1 MGMHD
6 PVPESAGYENRRL
19 HGMLP
24 LFVCDPSSMTAMPN
38 SVIPALVAAACEE
51 SRVFAIPR
59 AGQTSPTPTINQG
72 QSPSMFRDS
81 PDTRENDSHR
91 VKTMNQLRIPAAF
104 MRGGT
109 SKAIMFLERDLPRDR
124 SLWDRI
130 FMAALGSPDPNGRQ
144 LDGMGGGLSSLS
156 KVCVIGPS
164 TRPDADVDYTF
175 GQVAIRGGSI
185 DYSGNC
191 GNMSSAVGPFA
202 VDEGL
207 VKSNGTEA
215 VVHIHNTNTHKII
228 VSRFALD
235 NGRAA
240 VDGDFVLPGVAGT
253 GAPVR
258 LDFLDPGG
266 AGTGKLLPTGNP
278 LDQLEFPDRAIEAS
292 LIDAANPC
300 VFVTAEAM
308 GMSGTELPD
317 ELESNRDLLERLEA
331 IRIAASRRMGIA
343 KTPEEAARKPSIPK
357 VAMVTIPKDS
367 RTLSGEPLSA
377 DSADVTVRMI
387 SLEQPHRAVPL
398 TGAMCLAVA
407 SRIEGSL
414 VHRIA
419 RRPTGMDEP
428 VRIAQP
434 SGLTVVGAS
443 VRREGDSWHAEQA
456 TVYRTARRLMDGA
469 VYVRASA
476 LA

>member
-1 MGMHD
+1 
-6 PVPESAGYENRRL
+6 
-19 HGMLP
+19 
-24 LFVCDPSSMTAMPN
+24 
-38 SVIPALVAAACEE
+38 
-51 SRVFAIPR
+51 
-59 AGQTSPTPTINQG
+59 
-72 QSPSMFRDS
+72 
-81 PDTRENDSHR
+81 
-91 VKTMNQLRIPAAF
+91 

-109 SKAIMFLERDLPRDR
+109 SKAIMFRQDDLPDDR
-124 SLWDRI
+124 LFWDRI
-130 FMAALGSPDPNGRQ
+130 FVAVLGSPDPNGRQ

-156 KVCVIGPS
+156 KICVIGPP
-164 TRPDADVDYTF
+164 TRSDADVDYTF
-175 GQVAIRGGSI
+175 AQVAIRNGSV

-202 VDEGL
+202 ADEGL
-207 VKSNGTEA
+207 VKTNGAEA
-215 VVHIHNTNTHKII
+215 VVRIHNTNTHKII
-228 VSRFALD
+228 VSRFSLD
-235 NGRAA
+235 DGRAA
-240 VDGDFVLPGVAGT
+240 VDGDFVLPGVSGT

-266 AGTGKLLPTGNP
+266 AGTGKLLPTGDP
-278 LDQLEFPDRAIEAS
+278 IEQLEVAGRETEVS
-292 LIDAANPC
+292 MIDAANPC
-300 VFVTAEAM
+300 VFVTAAAM

-317 ELESNRDLLERLEA
+317 ELEANSELLARLET
-331 IRIAASRRMGIA
+331 IRVAASLRMGIA
-343 KTPEEAARKPSIPK
+343 MTPEQAARKPSIPK
-357 VAMVTIPKDS
+357 IAMVTTPKAA
-367 RTLSGEPLSA
+367 RTLSGETLSA

-414 VHRIA
+414 IHRMA
-419 RRPTGMDEP
+419 RRPAGMDEP

-443 VRREGDSWHAEQA
+443 VRREGHSWHAERA

-469 VYVRASA
+469 VYVRGSA

>member
-1 MGMHD
+1 MGD
-6 PVPESAGYENRRL
+6 CVAPLGAGK
-19 HGMLP
+19 G
-24 LFVCDPSSMTAMPN
+24 
-38 SVIPALVAAACEE
+38 
-51 SRVFAIPR
+51 
-59 AGQTSPTPTINQG
+59 
-72 QSPSMFRDS
+72 
-81 PDTRENDSHR
+81 
-91 VKTMNQLRIPAAF
+91 VKQIRIPAVF

-109 SKAIMFLERDLPRDR
+109 SKAIVFRQDDLPGDR

-130 FMAALGSPDPNGRQ
+130 FVAALGSPDRNGRQ

-156 KVCVIGPS
+156 KVCVIGSS

-175 GQVAIRGGSI
+175 AQVAIQSGLV

-191 GNMSSAVGPFA
+191 GNMSSAIGPFA

-207 VKSNGTEA
+207 VKSNGIEA
-215 VVHIHNTNTHKII
+215 VVRIHNTNTHKII
-228 VSRFALD
+228 ISRFALD
-235 NGRAA
+235 DGRAA
-240 VDGDFVLPGVAGT
+240 VDGDFILPGVAGT

-278 LDQLEFPDRAIEAS
+278 LDQLELSDRRTEVSI
-292 LIDAANPC
+292 IDAANPC
-300 VFVTAEAM
+300 VFVLAEAM

-317 ELESNRDLLERLEA
+317 ELESNGDLLARLEA
-331 IRIAASRRMGIA
+331 IRIAASLRMGIA
-343 KTPEEAARKPSIPK
+343 TTPAEAVRKPSIPK
-357 VAMVTIPKDS
+357 VAMVTAPKDA
-367 RTLSGEPLSA
+367 RTLSGEMLSA
-377 DSADVTVRMI
+377 NSADATVRMI

-414 VHRIA
+414 VNRIA
-419 RRPTGMDEP
+419 RRAAGMNDP

-469 VYVRASA
+469 VYIRASA
-476 LA
+476 LM

>member
-1 MGMHD
+1 
-6 PVPESAGYENRRL
+6 
-19 HGMLP
+19 
-24 LFVCDPSSMTAMPN
+24 
-38 SVIPALVAAACEE
+38 
-51 SRVFAIPR
+51 
-59 AGQTSPTPTINQG
+59 
-72 QSPSMFRDS
+72 
-81 PDTRENDSHR
+81 
-91 VKTMNQLRIPAAF
+91 VKQVRIPAAF

-109 SKAIMFLERDLPRDR
+109 SKAIMFRQDNLPRDR

-130 FMAALGSPDPNGRQ
+130 FVAALGSPDPTGRQ

-156 KVCVIGPS
+156 KVCVVGPP

-175 GQVAIRGGSI
+175 AQVAIRSGSV

-202 VDEGL
+202 IDEGL
-207 VKSNGTEA
+207 VKSNSAEA
-215 VVHIHNTNTHKII
+215 VVRIHNTNTHKII

-235 NGRAA
+235 DGRAA

-253 GAPVR
+253 GAPIR
-258 LDFLDPGG
+258 LDFLNPGG

-278 LDQLEFPDRAIEAS
+278 LDQLELDDGWIKAS
-292 LIDAANPC
+292 MIDAANPC

-308 GMSGTELPD
+308 GMNGTESPD
-317 ELESNRDLLERLEA
+317 ELEANRILLARLEA
-331 IRIAASRRMGIA
+331 IRIAASVRMGIA
-343 KTPEEAARKPSIPK
+343 GTPAEAARKPSIPK
-357 VAMVTIPKDS
+357 VAMVTAPKDAY
-367 RTLSGEPLSA
+367 TLSGEMLRA
-377 DSADVTVRMI
+377 DSSDITVRMI

-407 SRIEGSL
+407 ARIAGSL
-414 VHRIA
+414 VHHIA
-419 RRPTGMDEP
+419 RRPTAMDEP

-443 VRREGDSWHAEQA
+443 VRREGDSWHVEHA

-469 VYVRASA
+469 VYVRAST
-476 LA
+476 LM